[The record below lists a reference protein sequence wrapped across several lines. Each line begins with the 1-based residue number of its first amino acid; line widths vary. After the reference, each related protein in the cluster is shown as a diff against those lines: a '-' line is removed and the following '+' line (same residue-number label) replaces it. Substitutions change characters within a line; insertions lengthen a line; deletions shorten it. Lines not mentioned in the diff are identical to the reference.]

1 MGQFKPMV
9 KMMTTEPTVELKL
22 KKGGS
27 VKKADG
33 GFMPMRSGMPSDMP
47 MPPRGGM
54 MPSARPMKPSMAMR
68 RKAMMASKPPMS
80 ATPAMK
86 EGGESKATH
95 KAEMSKMKGLEKE
108 LKSHESKPASKGHK
122 GLKTGGVAMNQAG
135 FKAGGIISNEGQA
148 STSTKMVTSKTDH
161 SPAKTGGV
169 KVGNGG
175 GFKKGGSTRKYAK
188 GGSVMNY
195 VDGNVV
201 GTPPGV
207 TNTSTGGVSKSNGG
221 GYKKGGALKK
231 YARGGE
237 VVQDDGKAVDMP
249 QGRKKPPAPVSITAL
264 SGTYK
269 KGGSVKKMADGGSD
283 DPIIAREAAR
293 RGAEKSSETAENE
306 AMRDSILGAPGRL
319 IEGAK
324 RLFSRTPPSGS
335 VTKTEKSVTVAP
347 AKKRGGSVKC

>member
-1 MGQFKPMV
+1 MG
-9 KMMTTEPTVELKL
+9 
-22 KKGGS
+22 
-27 VKKADG
+27 
-33 GFMPMRSGMPSDMP
+33 
-47 MPPRGGM
+47 
-54 MPSARPMKPSMAMR
+54 
-68 RKAMMASKPPMS
+68 
-80 ATPAMK
+80 
-86 EGGESKATH
+86 
-95 KAEMSKMKGLEKE
+95 
-108 LKSHESKPASKGHK
+108 
-122 GLKTGGVAMNQAG
+122 QAG
-135 FKAGGIISNEGQA
+135 FKDGGIINTENQGGEYRN
-148 STSTKMVTSKTDH
+148 TKMVTSKPDR
-161 SPAKTGGV
+161 SPADTGGV
-169 KVGNGG
+169 KLGNSG
-175 GFKKGGSTRKYAK
+175 GFKKGGATRKYAK

-201 GTPPGV
+201 GTPAGK
-207 TNTSTGGVSKSNGG
+207 TNTSTGEVAKSNAG

-237 VVQDDGKAVDMP
+237 VVQDDGKAVEMP

-269 KGGSVKKMADGGSD
+269 KGGSVKKMAGGGSD

-293 RGAEKSSETAENE
+293 RGAEKSSEAAENE